1 MESGMSKID
10 EVMEIKALRR
20 VISAYLKFVFSV
32 FFLLFFVFIIKKF
45 RHSKSV
51 TECVVVVVIV
61 ASVLIECPSLQ
72 TSKKTRQK
80 AVFSLS
86 LSLLDL
92 SFQNPLDASFATLS
106 SSSFFLWGW

>member
-1 MESGMSKID
+1 
-10 EVMEIKALRR
+10 L
-20 VISAYLKFVFSV
+20 
-32 FFLLFFVFIIKKF
+32 FLLIKKF

-51 TECVVVVVIV
+51 TECVVVVVVIIV
-61 ASVLIECPSLQ
+61 ASVQIECPSLQ

>member
-1 MESGMSKID
+1 MSKID

-20 VISAYLKFVFSV
+20 VISAYLKYVFSV
-32 FFLLFFVFIIKKF
+32 FFLLCFVFIIKKF

-51 TECVVVVVIV
+51 TECVVVVVVIV
-61 ASVLIECPSLQ
+61 ASVQIECPSLQ

>member
-51 TECVVVVVIV
+51 TECVVVIV

-92 SFQNPLDASFATLS
+92 SFQNPLDASFANLS